1 MARASSSKEVPV
13 AAPVAAF
20 VAAFVAVPEESD
32 VEEINPLREGEKK
45 PRRWSTEKPDPPKRE
60 KSEKVKL
67 PSKGKGVVRGDPDD
81 SDSLLSSS
89 SSLGSSGGP
98 SRKKKNRHSSSSSL
112 SSSSSSDSFNE
123 SGIRLKER
131 KKDFKKSSDDSKL
144 RWKRFDFS
152 LDKENHL
159 PGWANWELWSN
170 ALNLVLE
177 EIGYEDGMKLKQIDQ
192 LRLAKV
198 ITKTCKRAPLELITG
213 IKKGTKMLRT
223 LRKTY
228 AATGKARQRS
238 LWKELSKIT
247 YDGGDPVQFTT
258 KFQKLFR
265 EVKGY
270 GIKLR
275 TEEHITMFLT
285 AVKDRADSWCK
296 TMQSVLQQTD
306 YSFQQLIDDFN
317 SEFHD
322 RTNKKKNNGR
332 FHNA

>member
-13 AAPVAAF
+13 AAPVAAL
-20 VAAFVAVPEESD
+20 VAVPEESD

-60 KSEKVKL
+60 KSEGVKP
-67 PSKGKGVVRGDPDD
+67 PSKGKGVACGDPDD
-81 SDSLLSSS
+81 SDSL
-89 SSLGSSGGP
+89 
-98 SRKKKNRHSSSSSL
+98 
-112 SSSSSSDSFNE
+112 SSSSSSSSGLSGDPPKRRKGYYSSSSSFSGSSSSSSNSFNE
-123 SGIRLKER
+123 SGVRLKER

-159 PGWANWELWSN
+159 SGWANWELWSN
-170 ALNLVLE
+170 ALNLALE
-177 EIGYEDGMKLKQIDQ
+177 KISYKDGMKLKQIDQ
-192 LRLAKV
+192 LRLAKA

-238 LWKELSKIT
+238 FWKELNKIT
-247 YDGGDPVQFTT
+247 YDGGDPMQFTT
-258 KFQKLFR
+258 KFQKLLR
-265 EVKGY
+265 EVKGC
-270 GIKLR
+270 GMKLR

-285 AVKDRADSWCK
+285 AVEDRAGSWCK
-296 TMQSVLQQTD
+296 TMQSVL
-306 YSFQQLIDDFN
+306 
-317 SEFHD
+317 
-322 RTNKKKNNGR
+322 R
-332 FHNA
+332 